1 MIRLMRV
8 NGVLIEGVDF
18 VGKTS
23 AVSRLVEIMQS
34 EGRVVQPG
42 KCYLRRSPVIDYLE
56 DCAKSYRTMIDRD
69 MLYTA
74 ALLADLATYE
84 PSPTFIVQ
92 DRHWLTQIGR
102 NQYFHPNR
110 ELVSNGTIERLRI
123 PFKHNVFLKCD
134 MKTKLERCRSREP
147 NSPRDE
153 YLAANPSAHQE
164 FEALNI
170 SLIPAETESWVILDT
185 SDLTIDEVASKIY
198 EYVDRDGATALDK

>member
-1 MIRLMRV
+1 MRIT
-8 NGVLIEGVDF
+8 GVLIEGVDF

-23 AVSRLVEIMQS
+23 AVSRLVEMLRT
-34 EGRVVQPG
+34 EGRSIEAG

-56 DCAKSYRTMIDRD
+56 DCAKSYWTMLDRD

-84 PSPTFIVQ
+84 PDPTFVVQ
-92 DRHWLTQIGR
+92 DRHWLTQVGR
-102 NQYFHPNR
+102 NQFFHPNR
-110 ELVSNGTIERLRI
+110 ELVPEGTIERLHV

-134 MKTKLERCRSREP
+134 LPTKLARCRSRPP

-153 YLAANPSAHQE
+153 YLAANPGAHQE

-170 SLIPAETESWVILDT
+170 SLIPTETESWLILDT
-185 SDLTIDEVASKIY
+185 SDLTIDEVALRIR
-198 EYVDRDGATALDK
+198 EYVDRNPPTA

>member
-1 MIRLMRV
+1 MLI

-23 AVSRLVEIMQS
+23 AASRLVEVLRS
-34 EGRVVQPG
+34 EGRSVESG

-56 DCAKSYRTMIDRD
+56 AYAKTYWTMLDRD
-69 MLYTA
+69 ILYTA

-84 PSPTFIVQ
+84 PNPTFVVQ
-92 DRHWLTQIGR
+92 DRHWLTQVGR
-102 NQYFHPNR
+102 NQFFHPTR
-110 ELVSNGTIERLRI
+110 DLVSEGTIQRLHI

-134 MKTKLERCRSREP
+134 LRTKLERCRSRPP

-153 YLAANPSAHQE
+153 YLAATPAAHQE

-170 SLIPAETESWVILDT
+170 SLIPAETESWLVLDT
-185 SDLTIDEVASKIY
+185 SDLTVDEVALKIY
-198 EYVDRDGATALDK
+198 EYIDGDSSD